1 MVVFPPLLTLI
12 LLALKPSQIN
22 FEGELRLLAA
32 SESKSLAT
40 RCEASVWSPATE
52 VSPVPPEESSY
63 LATHTEPLLVLR
75 APRGWRTLHYLSLG
89 LADILAGGLVVL
101 RHLISYTCT

>member
-22 FEGELRLLAA
+22 FEGELWLLAA

-40 RCEASVWSPATE
+40 RCEASV
-52 VSPVPPEESSY
+52 
-63 LATHTEPLLVLR
+63 
-75 APRGWRTLHYLSLG
+75 
-89 LADILAGGLVVL
+89 
-101 RHLISYTCT
+101 